1 VLEDKYGYLWLGTSG
16 AYILRFNKKTERFE
30 SPVHEG
36 TRTVTALCL
45 DEDDNIWAGRIG
57 NSFLKINTST
67 LEYEMDERYNDLYAN
82 LPHASITSIYRDDEN
97 NIWFGSWDN
106 VLYRFNLKTKQE
118 KAFKNDSTE
127 WAFSNDEIES
137 IAADSKGRL
146 WMAGRYYG
154 LTIYDRHQ
162 KKFFNYR
169 YNAALEGT
177 VSDNHINC
185 VYIDRT
191 GIVWLGTNRGISVYN
206 PSQQPF
212 EQIFLPHQNSSV
224 DIYDFYKD
232 ETNKLW
238 LATSEGIFIQ
248 ESGAKNFQLKKI
260 IYKGQKLSVTKFFK
274 DSDGTFY
281 LGTNYSLFVYDAV
294 TNAISL
300 LPNTEKDLVMNGIID
315 SRVVS
320 VIRDTIEGHPVLL
333 VSPYGHYITYYDL
346 IDKQWVSRIDSVKD
360 IIHKFNLKDNLIRKF
375 YRTTGGH
382 IWFAMSKYGLG
393 SWQNHSMPSVNYFS
407 NNPVKRESISNDN
420 VYDILEDAKGN
431 LWISTF
437 GGGLNYFDI
446 AAQRFTHISATNNLI
461 EGIESDNSG
470 NVWMI
475 SNGNLHKYDPQ
486 LKTYSSFTLPD
497 LENSG
502 GVKGNIFKDNDGN
515 MYVAGINFF
524 IQFNPRQVKEISSQ
538 PRVYFTDF
546 KIFDSSFSDRLAG
559 KNIRLRYYQN
569 YFTIEFSA
577 PQFTG
582 HPAQYG
588 YILEGI
594 DKQWTDAGNRNFAN
608 YSNLPEG
615 NYIFKVRASN
625 KKGKWDAE
633 TASLNITIIP
643 PFWERWWFFGLC
655 TAVAALTTFALY
667 RYRINELLKRQAIRN
682 KIAQDLHDNM
692 GSTLTSISVYSQVA
706 KIYHQQHKEEQ
717 LQQALERIG
726 TTSGEMISEMNDIV
740 WTINPKHDHMNT
752 IIQRMESF
760 ARPLLQSKNIVLNF
774 NYDQSVLELN
784 LQMERRKNFY
794 LIFKEA
800 INNALKYSCCK
811 TIDVVVRHNH
821 SAIELVVKD
830 DGVGFN
836 ADKINMQTSKSLG
849 GNGLRNMKMRAEEMK
864 ASFKITSMPGK
875 GTSICLTF
883 HIP

>member
-1 VLEDKYGYLWLGTSG
+1 MYY
-16 AYILRFNKKTERFE
+16 YCFN
-30 SPVHEG
+30 
-36 TRTVTALCL
+36 
-45 DEDDNIWAGRIG
+45 I
-57 NSFLKINTST
+57 
-67 LEYEMDERYNDLYAN
+67 
-82 LPHASITSIYRDDEN
+82 
-97 NIWFGSWDN
+97 
-106 VLYRFNLKTKQE
+106 KTKRE
-118 KAFKNDSTE
+118 EAFRKDNTPWS
-127 WAFSNDEIES
+127 FPNDEIES

-154 LTIYDRHQ
+154 LTIYDKHQ

-177 VSDNHINC
+177 VPDNHINC

-191 GIVWLGTNRGISVYN
+191 GIVWLGTNKGMSVYN
-206 PSQQPF
+206 PSQQSF
-212 EQIFLPHQNSSV
+212 EQIFLPNQNSNI
-224 DIYDFYKD
+224 DIYDFYRD
-232 ETNKLW
+232 EKNKLW

-248 ESGAKNFQLKKI
+248 EDGAKNFHLKKI

-274 DSDGTFY
+274 DGDSTFY
-281 LGTNYSLFVYDAV
+281 IGTNYSLFVYDPV
-294 TNAISL
+294 TNDISL
-300 LPNTEKDLVMNGIID
+300 LPNTEKDKVMNGIID

-320 VIRDTIEGHPVLL
+320 VMRDTIESHPVLL

-346 IDKQWVSRIDSVKD
+346 VDEQWVSRTDSIKD
-360 IIHKFNLKDNLIRKF
+360 IIRKFNLKDNLFRKF
-375 YRTTGGH
+375 YRSSNGH
-382 IWFAMSKYGLG
+382 VWFAMSKYGLG
-393 SWQNHSMPSVNYFS
+393 AWQNHSMPSLNYFT
-407 NNPVKRESISNDN
+407 NNPVKKESISNDN

-437 GGGLNYFDI
+437 GGGLNYFNI
-446 AAQRFTHISATNNLI
+446 ATQKFTHISATNNVI
-461 EGIESDNSG
+461 EGIETDSSG

-486 LKTYSSFTLPD
+486 LETYSTLTLPD
-497 LENSG
+497 LEKSG
-502 GVKGNIFKDNDGN
+502 GVKGYIYKDNDGN
-515 MYVAGINFF
+515 MYVAGINYF
-524 IQFNPRQVKEISSQ
+524 IQFNPQHVKEINAQ
-538 PRVYFTDF
+538 PEVYFTDF
-546 KIFDSSFSDRLAG
+546 KIFDSSFSDLLAE
-559 KNIRLRYYQN
+559 KNIRLRYFQN

-582 HPAQYG
+582 NPAQYA

-608 YSNLPEG
+608 YSNLPDG

-633 TASLNITIIP
+633 TASIKITIIP
-643 PFWERWWFFGLC
+643 PFWERWWFYVLC
-655 TAVAALTTFALY
+655 TVVTALATYALY

-717 LQQALERIG
+717 LQQTLEKIG

-740 WTINPKHDHMNT
+740 WTINPRHDHMST

-760 ARPLLQSKNIVLNF
+760 ARPLLQTKNIALSF
-774 NYDQSVLELN
+774 NYDQSVLDLN
-784 LQMERRKNFY
+784 LQMEKRKNFY

-811 TIDVVVRHNH
+811 TMDVTVRHNH
-821 SAIELVVKD
+821 STIELAVKD
-830 DGVGFN
+830 NGVGFD
-836 ADKINMQTSKSLG
+836 ADKINHANLQVACREWVKEYEEACR
-849 GNGLRNMKMRAEEMK
+849 RNE
-864 ASFKITSMPGK
+864 
-875 GTSICLTF
+875 SIF
-883 HIP
+883 